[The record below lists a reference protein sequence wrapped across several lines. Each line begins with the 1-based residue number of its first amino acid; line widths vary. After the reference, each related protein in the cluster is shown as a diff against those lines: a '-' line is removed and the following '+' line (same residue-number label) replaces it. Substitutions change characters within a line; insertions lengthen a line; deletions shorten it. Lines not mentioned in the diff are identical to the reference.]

1 MSSEKA
7 LETLAVFQDRLSKL
21 HGVQSSSNW
30 EVEWEILRI
39 DVNEWIKST
48 FATDS
53 IEYRKVKKVLFP
65 GPVIIGAF
73 SNEYRYFLGQAKRL
87 QQSLTLVEHRLTQ
100 GQAGLLDETPDEHL
114 IEPGTPHSAYVFLRD
129 IVEGASRLVFLVDP
143 YVDRTLFSLLSNV
156 AAGVEIRILTRPQNV
171 PADFVTEAG
180 KFTQQSGAQ
189 LECRVGLDDFHDR
202 FFAIDDRLFFS
213 GASLKD
219 LGKKGSVV
227 GEIQDIKDQIVIRL
241 EKMWQSA
248 SALK

>member
-7 LETLAVFQDRLSKL
+7 LEMLAVFQDRLSKL
-21 HGVQSSSNW
+21 QGVQSSSNW
-30 EVEWEILRI
+30 EVEWEILMI

-53 IEYRKVKKVLFP
+53 IEYQKIKKVLFP

-73 SNEYRYFLGQAKRL
+73 SNEYVYFLGKAKRL

-100 GQAGLLDETPDEHL
+100 GQAGLLQETPDEHL
-114 IEPGTPHSAYVFLRD
+114 IEPGTQHSAYVFLRD
-129 IVEGASRLVFLVDP
+129 IIKAASGAALLVDP
-143 YVDRTLFSLLSNV
+143 YVDGSIFDLLSNV
-156 AAGVEIRILTRPQNV
+156 SASVKVRILTRKKNLPS
-171 PADFVTEAG
+171 DFAKELRLFVKEKGISVEA
-180 KFTQQSGAQ
+180 
-189 LECRVGLDDFHDR
+189 RVGLGDFHDR
-202 FFAIDDRLFFS
+202 FLAIDDRLFFS
-213 GASLKD
+213 GASFKD

-227 GEIQDIKDQIVIRL
+227 GELQDIKDQIMKRL

>member
-7 LETLAVFQDRLSKL
+7 LEMLATLQERLESLLQMGPNSDWRVKWDIWR
-21 HGVQSSSNW
+21 NDI
-30 EVEWEILRI
+30 E
-39 DVNEWIKST
+39 EWIKGT
-48 FATDS
+48 FEEGSKDYQEIYGMLHPTVFAVGGDP
-53 IEYRKVKKVLFP
+53 YRDFVFE
-65 GPVIIGAF
+65 A
-73 SNEYRYFLGQAKRL
+73 QRL
-87 QQSLTLVEHRLTQ
+87 QRGFALIEHRLKE
-100 GQAGLLDETPDEHL
+100 GQAQPLQETADERL

-129 IVEGASRLVFLVDP
+129 IIEAASRRVFLVDP
-143 YVDRTLFSLLSNV
+143 YVDRTLFSLLFNV

-202 FFAIDDRLFFS
+202 FLAIDDRLFFS

-227 GEIQDIKDQIVIRL
+227 GEIQDIKDQIVKRL
-241 EKMWQSA
+241 ERMWQSA
-248 SALK
+248 STLK